1 MCIYKSE
8 RKISKIS
15 FYHETLLTTSSSS
28 FSFVNYLFL
37 LKHKTQKKLQI
48 LIMKHIKTRF
58 HYSLHS
64 IFEHLFNSNL
74 TSSIWH
80 SFAHIL
86 LKHDTHDRFFT
97 AWWRCDRMFYESD
110 LKSIGRVR
118 SFDGRRLNSMIVLK
132 SLKQIRIYFLPRTMW
147 SHRYLQV
154 RLSHLVTI
162 SFTSNPNF
170 SKRSS
175 NPCLTSSNRR
185 VSMIVHIYFMLS
197 SVKIDNCTEL

>member
-37 LKHKTQKKLQI
+37 LEHKTQKKLQI

-86 LKHDTHDRFFT
+86 LKHDTHDRFFYRVM
-97 AWWRCDRMFYESD
+97 ALRSYVLRIGPKVDRSCTFIRWSPIKLDDRIEE
-110 LKSIGRVR
+110 LKT
-118 SFDGRRLNSMIVLK
+118 NSNLFLATYDVVS
-132 SLKQIRIYFLPRTMW
+132 SL
-147 SHRYLQV
+147 
-154 RLSHLVTI
+154 
-162 SFTSNPNF
+162 FTSTIIA
-170 SKRSS
+170 SR
-175 NPCLTSSNRR
+175 
-185 VSMIVHIYFMLS
+185 HY
-197 SVKIDNCTEL
+197 